1 MTGPLQTFRNDEDG
15 AIIALFAVML
25 AVFLGLVALSFD
37 FGRMAAT
44 QSELQSYADNVALA
58 AAGELDG
65 GDDAITRA
73 TSAAATFIADVQTFG
88 DGDTVLSG
96 MRDFTLTFY
105 DSRADASAG
114 VNATTEPLRARFVR
128 ADIADRRVA
137 GVFAPAFRALSGR
150 STGRETVGAKA
161 VAGYTLY
168 ACNTMPLT
176 FCAPTPGFSADLNVG
191 SSVSLQASVNTGALV
206 SGSLAM
212 VEGLAPLV
220 DADGVCALLSGLSLD
235 LCLLA
240 GRGDTSACLASDG
253 ISIADENKG
262 LTIKAGL
269 DMRLNVFDGLASTLE
284 NDPIFST
291 VDDLLGGVNPL
302 DIGKQCK
309 QTDGNDPVSFPQD
322 NCQPSCGIL
331 GNADW
336 STGRAELV
344 AQYYNGVD
352 PFPTA
357 TTRFE
362 FYQAMVSA
370 SASAST
376 GDLLGGLLG
385 GLGGALGLPNCTPSV
400 DSDPNRRVI
409 VAAAIDCTSA
419 TISAGAQNVPVL
431 EFVELFLT
439 APTGQTG
446 SDAVNVEIIG
456 SLGSGD
462 RVGPNVT
469 ETTVRDVV
477 RLYN

>member
-15 AIIALFAVML
+15 AIFALFAVML
-25 AVFLGLVALSFD
+25 AAFLGLVALSFD

-65 GDDAITRA
+65 GADAITRA
-73 TSAAATFIADVQTFG
+73 TSAAATFIADVQSFG

-96 MRDFTLTFY
+96 VTDFELTFY
-105 DSRADASAG
+105 DSRADATAG
-114 VNATTEPLRARFVR
+114 TNAITQPLRARFVR

-137 GVFAPAFRALSGR
+137 GVFAPAFRAMSGR
-150 STGRETVGAKA
+150 ATGRETVGAKA

-176 FCAPTPGFSADLNVG
+176 FCAPTPAFSADLNIG
-191 SSVSLQASVNTGALV
+191 SSVNLQASVNTGALV

-212 VEGLAPLV
+212 VEGLVPLV

-240 GRGDTSACLASDG
+240 GRGDTSACLATDG
-253 ISIADENKG
+253 ISIADGNKG

-269 DMRLNVFDGLASTLE
+269 DVRLNIFEGLASTLE
-284 NDPIFST
+284 SNPLYST
-291 VDDLLGGVNPL
+291 VDNLLGGVNPL
-302 DIGKQCK
+302 DIGKQCT
-309 QTDGNDPVSFPQD
+309 QTGNDPVIFPQD

-336 STGRAELV
+336 STGRAQLV
-344 AQYYNGVD
+344 AQYYKGVD
-352 PFPTA
+352 PFPAA

-362 FYQAMVSA
+362 FYQAMISA
-370 SASAST
+370 SATAST
-376 GDLLGGLLG
+376 GGLLGGLLG
-385 GLGGALGLPNCTPSV
+385 GLGGALGLPNCTPTV

-409 VAAAIDCTSA
+409 VAAAIDCTSVNV
-419 TISAGAQNVPVL
+419 SAGAQNVPVL

-446 SDAVNVEIIG
+446 TNAVNVEIVG
-456 SLGSGD
+456 SLGGGD
-462 RVGPNVT
+462 RGQPSVT
-469 ETTVRDVV
+469 DTTVRDVV